1 MADNVGY
8 TPGDGVTIAADD
20 VGGVLVQRVKLTFG
34 GDGVADDVETGKG
47 LPVDTGLTPLTDA
60 QLRASAVQIMFPA
73 VLAEDEPHVSGESG
87 VLLLAVRSDSDAPTA
102 NNGDRT
108 VLKMDEEGRLKVATK
123 PASYSDIT
131 GDITA
136 IQAAIGTPVAGGT
149 VTGDVSRASN
159 VMAFCTGTF
168 AGINVTFEGSLESS
182 GDTNW
187 FGIQAVRSNANTIE
201 TATGALSAQPAYGW
215 EMSVNALKRVR
226 VRCTARTSGTQS
238 WRFVQGTYATE
249 PIPAAQVSAAQPVTL
264 PTPTASNVN
273 SAASTNATVVK
284 ASAGTLYGVAVSNTA
299 ASPRYVKFY
308 NKATAP
314 TVGTD
319 VPLFTIQV
327 AAGATLPVSFGAV
340 GHRFATGIG
349 LAITAN
355 AADTDTTAVGASEVK
370 VATSYI

>member
-8 TPGDGVTIAADD
+8 TPGEGATIAADD

-34 GDGVADDVETGKG
+34 GDGVADDVATGNG

-60 QLRASAVQIMFPA
+60 QLRASSVPVTFQAVH
-73 VLAEDEPHVSGESG
+73 AEDAPHVSGEYG
-87 VLLLAVRSDSDAPTA
+87 VLLLAVRSDSDTPTA
-102 NNGDRT
+102 NDGDRT

-123 PASYSDIT
+123 PASYPDIT

-136 IQAAIGTPVAGGT
+136 IQATIGTPVAGGT
-149 VTGDVSRASN
+149 VSGDVSRASN
-159 VMAFCTGTF
+159 IMAFCTGTF
-168 AGINVTFEGSLESS
+168 AGINVTFEGSLEAA

-201 TATGALSAQPAYGW
+201 TATGALSAQPVYGW
-215 EMSVNALKRVR
+215 EMSVNAIKRVR

-249 PIPAAQVSAAQPVTL
+249 PIPAAQISGTQPVSVTA
-264 PTPTASNVN
+264 PTASNVN

-284 ASAGTLYGVAVSNTA
+284 ASAGTLYSVTVSNTGA
-299 ASPRYVKFY
+299 AARYVKFY

-319 VPLFTIQV
+319 VPVFTIQV
-327 AAGATLPVSFGAV
+327 ASGATLNVPFGTT

-355 AADTDTTAVGASEVK
+355 AADSDTTAVGAAEVK